1 MMTTAEKLAMVKTIM
16 GPDAPDDDT
25 ITSYL
30 TLAKK
35 EILQWR
41 FSYNPDVMPD
51 DVPAAYEMTQIYA
64 VVNGF
69 TQRGVEGQ
77 SVSVENGIHRHFD
90 FTDMTRYIRQNVIAI
105 AKIPGVKVQTDSGVS
120 DAVKQYVDENALTV

>member
-1 MMTTAEKLAMVKTIM
+1 MTVDEKLAMVKTIM

-25 ITSYL
+25 ILSYL
-30 TLAKK
+30 NLAKN

-41 FSYNPDVMPD
+41 YTFNPDAMPE

-77 SVSVENGIHRHFD
+77 SVSIENGIHRHFD
-90 FTDMTRYIRQNVIAI
+90 FTDMTRYIRSNVIAY
-105 AKIPGVKVQTDSGVS
+105 AKV
-120 DAVKQYVDENALTV
+120 

>member
-1 MMTTAEKLAMVKTIM
+1 MTLEDKLAMVKTIM
-16 GPDAPDDDT
+16 GPDSPDDET

-30 TLAKK
+30 ELAKT

-41 FSYNPDVMPD
+41 FSYCPDEMPD

-69 TQRGVEGQ
+69 SQRGVEGQ
-77 SVSVENGIHRHFD
+77 KVSIENGIHRHFD
-90 FTDMTRYIRQNVIAI
+90 FTDMTRYIRQNVVAM
-105 AKIPGVKVQTDSGVS
+105 AKLGG
-120 DAVKQYVDENALTV
+120 E

>member
-1 MMTTAEKLAMVKTIM
+1 MTTVEKLEMVKTIM
-16 GPDAPDDDT
+16 GPDAPDDAT

-30 TLAKK
+30 TLAKT

-41 FSYNPDVMPD
+41 YGFNTDEMPD

-69 TQRGVEGQ
+69 TQRGLEGQ
-77 SVSVENGIHRHFD
+77 SVSIENGIHRHFD
-90 FTDMTRYIRQNVIAI
+90 FTDMTRYIRQNVIAF
-105 AKIPGVKVQTDSGVS
+105 AKRV
-120 DAVKQYVDENALTV
+120 

>member
-1 MMTTAEKLAMVKTIM
+1 MTAEEKLSMVKTIM
-16 GPDAPDDDT
+16 GPDAPDDET

-30 TLAKK
+30 ALAKT

-41 FSYNPDVMPD
+41 YSYNADAMPE

-77 SVSVENGIHRHFD
+77 SVSIENGIHRHFD
-90 FTDMTRYIRQNVIAI
+90 FTDMVRYIRGNVVAYV
-105 AKIPGVKVQTDSGVS
+105 GVGG
-120 DAVKQYVDENALTV
+120 